1 MCTGNGCLVLR
12 CCCCFC
18 CLDDRNALLVLEFGV
33 HVVVAID
40 MDDNV
45 FVDDD
50 PDSDVA
56 DDVDAVRSSPS
67 PPSQQSSSLQV
78 LPLLLGLIVLL
89 NDVLLSRRLTFSRS
103 NRCDGNNIIA

>member
-1 MCTGNGCLVLR
+1 
-12 CCCCFC
+12 
-18 CLDDRNALLVLEFGV
+18 
-33 HVVVAID
+33 VVAAIE

-45 FVDDD
+45 FVEDD
-50 PDSDVA
+50 PDKEVA

-67 PPSQQSSSLQV
+67 PSPLQQSLSLQVV